1 MEGCGYNC
9 AMSPDQLNRFRQ
21 AEQLL
26 RGGRPVEARAMLA
39 ALGMEAPTAPAV
51 WWALGSACRSAGDS
65 VGAER
70 ALRHL
75 VRIDG
80 GKPQGWVALG
90 EVMAAAGR
98 AEEAVEAWR
107 GALSADPCHPVAS
120 AVAQQLAYEG
130 RTEEALA
137 ILAPALTK
145 PPEAG
150 TLAVRGV
157 RAWIYRRLG
166 RLDAA
171 LDDLRVAAQLA
182 PDEAQVHF
190 DRAAV
195 SAQLNQGSETVEA
208 GRRAQALGLQ
218 SADLAQLIAHGERL
232 SGDLAAAEATL
243 RDGLRRWPDDEG
255 LHRDL
260 AALRWSL
267 TGDAA
272 EATREID
279 TALVFSPGQPGLL
292 VLKARVLEYAG
303 EADAARVV
311 LAEPAAD
318 FAAPPLILSAAA
330 RLAIAVDPEA
340 AAGMAQRALARQP
353 DDPFALAA
361 LAEAMLATG
370 DTVGA
375 AEAADRLLAIAPDD
389 EHGQSIRQLVWRLNG
404 DPRYAQAC
412 DYEAMVSTRTIA
424 TPPGWNNLEA
434 YLADLA
440 SALRALHG
448 GKAHPV
454 GQSLRGGT
462 QTDKSLAESDDPAIR
477 AFFQA
482 IEAPIA
488 AHVMMLTGE
497 ATPRRVVRSWSVR
510 LAPGGV
516 HVDHLHKAWISSA
529 FYVAL
534 PPEVEAGGHAGWL
547 RLGKP
552 GIATSPALEAERWI
566 QPRPGMLALFPSSM
580 WHGTEPFEDGEERLT
595 IAFDVDRA

>member
-1 MEGCGYNC
+1 MDGCEYNR
-9 AMSPDQLNRFRQ
+9 AMSPDQLTRFRQ

-26 RGGRPVEARAMLA
+26 RGGRPVEARSLLA
-39 ALGMEAPTAPAV
+39 ALGMETPTAPAV
-51 WWALGSACRSAGDS
+51 WWALGAACRSAGDT

-80 GKPQGWVALG
+80 GTAQGWVALG

-98 AEEAVEAWR
+98 GDDAVEAWR
-107 GALSADPCHPVAS
+107 GAVAADPRHPVAS
-120 AVAQQLAYEG
+120 ALAQQLALDG
-130 RTEEALA
+130 KTEEALA
-137 ILAPALTK
+137 ILAPALAQ

-171 LDDLRVAAQLA
+171 LDDLRIAATLA
-182 PDEAQVHF
+182 PDEAEVHF

-195 SAQLNQGSETVEA
+195 SAQLNHGPETIAA
-208 GRRAQALGLQ
+208 GRRAQALGMT
-218 SADLAQLIAHGERL
+218 SADLTQLIAHGERL
-232 SGDLAAAEATL
+232 SGDLAASEATL
-243 RDGLRRWPDDEG
+243 RDGLRHWPEDEG

-279 TALVFSPGQPGLL
+279 TALAFKPGEPGLL

-303 EADAARVV
+303 EADAARAV
-311 LAEPAAD
+311 LAEAAAD
-318 FAAPPLILSAAA
+318 FAASPLVLSAAA
-330 RLAIAVDPEA
+330 RLSIPVDPEA
-340 AAGMAQRALARQP
+340 AAGMAQRALAREA

-370 DTVGA
+370 DTFA
-375 AEAADRLLAIAPDD
+375 AKDAVDRLLAIGPDD
-389 EHGQSIRQLVWRLNG
+389 EHGQSIRQLTWRLNG
-404 DPRYAQAC
+404 DPRYQQAC
-412 DYEAMVSTRTIA
+412 NYETMVSTRTIA
-424 TPPGWNNLEA
+424 TPPGWESLEA

-440 SALRALHG
+440 VALRALHG

-488 AHVMMLTGE
+488 AHIARMTGE
-497 ATPRRVVRSWSVR
+497 ARPHRVIRSWSVR

-534 PPEVEAGGHAGWL
+534 PSEVDAGGKAGWL

-552 GIATSPALEAERWI
+552 GLVTSPPLEAERWI
-566 QPRPGMLALFPSSM
+566 QPRPGMLALFPSTM
-580 WHGTEPFEDGEERLT
+580 WHGTETFEDGAERLT